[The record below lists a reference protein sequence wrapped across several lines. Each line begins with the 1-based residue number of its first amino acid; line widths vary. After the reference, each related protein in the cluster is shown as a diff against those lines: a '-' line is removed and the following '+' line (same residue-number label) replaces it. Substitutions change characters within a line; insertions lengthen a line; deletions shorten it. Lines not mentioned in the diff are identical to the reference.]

1 VRRALTLAAVL
12 ALLVPAGL
20 AAQQSSPDAARRAAM
35 EARRDSLEAEVMN
48 RFVDQLTR
56 ELRLDADQKTRTER
70 ALRMGAHRRRELMR
84 ATGELRGEIVRALR
98 NPATTDAE
106 FNRLLTQQET
116 LRQREHDLWTRE
128 QDELARI
135 LNPRQRAHFVVQWA
149 RFQDSVRDIVSQQMR
164 GRGHQQQQ

>member
-1 VRRALTLAAVL
+1 VRRALLLAAAIAV
-12 ALLVPAGL
+12 VTPFGL
-20 AAQQSSPDAARRAAM
+20 NAQQAGADPARRAAA
-35 EARRDSLEAEVMN
+35 EARRDSRGAAILN
-48 RFVDQLTR
+48 RLVEQLTR
-56 ELRLDADQKTRTER
+56 ELRLDADQKVRTER

-84 ATGELRGEIVRALR
+84 STGELRFEIGRALR

-135 LNPRQRAHFVVQWA
+135 LNPRQRAQFVVQWA
-149 RFQDSVRDIVSQQMR
+149 RFQDSVRDILTQQTR
-164 GRGHQQQQ
+164 GRSHPQ